1 MNTLIK
7 HSELTF
13 QLIVESVPNAIVLVN
28 NEGKIAYI
36 NSQSEK
42 LFGYSRTALIGKPV
56 ETLIPSRFR
65 EKHPSYRKHFHESPI
80 VRPMGKGRELF
91 ALHQNGTEIPIE
103 IGLNPVVTTEGTLV
117 LASIIDITERKK
129 AEARFRMLV
138 NSAPNAIILVNGN
151 GIITLVNHQATELFA
166 YTEAEMIGQKLE
178 MLIPAR
184 YAHNH
189 EMFRTTF
196 FSKPQARAMGTGR
209 DLYGLRKDGI
219 EVPVEIGLSP
229 LETDEGPMV
238 LASIIDITERKT
250 HQQTAQRQTELEIK
264 NKELEQFAY
273 IASHD
278 LQEPL
283 KTVSNY
289 IQLLEEDYNDTLDDT
304 ARKYLRSIHKATSR
318 MSSLIKTLLDFSQVG
333 RNRKLAFAD
342 CGEIIEDVLS
352 DLANS
357 IKTTGAKVHI
367 EHMPSLN
374 VYEAEMGLLFQN
386 LISNAIKFRKT
397 STVPEI
403 TISCLPIA
411 DVWQFAVSDNGIGI
425 EAKHF
430 ERIFQIFQRLHNTT
444 IYEGHGIGLPNCKK
458 IVELHGGR
466 IWVDSIPGS
475 GSTFYFTISN
485 LKL

>member
-1 MNTLIK
+1 
-7 HSELTF
+7 
-13 QLIVESVPNAIVLVN
+13 
-28 NEGKIAYI
+28 
-36 NSQSEK
+36 
-42 LFGYSRTALIGKPV
+42 
-56 ETLIPSRFR
+56 
-65 EKHPSYRKHFHESPI
+65 
-80 VRPMGKGRELF
+80 MGKGRELF
-91 ALHQNGTEIPIE
+91 AQHKDGSQIPVE
-103 IGLNPVVTTEGTLV
+103 IGINPIVTIEGTLV
-117 LASIIDITERKK
+117 LASVIDITERKK

-166 YTEAEMIGQKLE
+166 YAEAEMIGQKLE

-189 EMFRTTF
+189 EIFRTTF
-196 FSKPQARAMGTGR
+196 FAKPQARAMGTGR
-209 DLYGLRKDGI
+209 DLYALRKDGI

-229 LETDEGPMV
+229 LETDEGAMV

-250 HQQTAQRQTELEIK
+250 HQQTVQRQTELEIK

-289 IQLLEEDYNDTLDDT
+289 IRALEEDYNDTLDDT
-304 ARKYLRSIHKATSR
+304 ARKYLRSIHKATDR

-333 RNRKLAFAD
+333 RDRKLVFAD

-352 DLANS
+352 DLANT
-357 IKTTGAKVHI
+357 IKTTGAKVHV

-374 VYEAEMGLLFQN
+374 VYVAEMGLLFQN

-397 STVPEI
+397 SIEPEI

-411 DVWQFAVSDNGIGI
+411 DVWQFTVTDNGIGI
-425 EAKHF
+425 EPKYYD
-430 ERIFQIFQRLHNTT
+430 RIFQLFQRLHNSGD
-444 IYEGHGIGLPNCKK
+444 YEGHGIGLANCKK

-466 IWVDSIPGS
+466 IWVESVPGQGSI
-475 GSTFYFTISN
+475 FHFTISN